1 MDLFGI
7 YNEYI
12 IAVILALPRI
22 MITFLMLPFLSRLVL
37 PAMVKNAILLSL
49 ILFITPLVSSQINDL
64 EMGSLTLIT
73 LILKESVI
81 GLFIGFFSSL
91 IFWAF
96 ASAGYFID
104 LHRGAMSATLFSAM
118 LGSQT
123 SNLGAFFAHLIAT
136 FFFISGGFLLLIQA
150 IFTTYELW
158 PVHSYYPTLDIS
170 NHAIVLT
177 KMDYFME
184 ITLIIAAPIVAV
196 MALTEIGMA
205 LIGRFVPSIN
215 IFLLAMPIKS
225 ALAFL
230 LLSLY
235 FGYLLK
241 YFNGSFKDLLLLPD
255 FLSSAF
261 K

>member
-1 MDLFGI
+1 
-7 YNEYI
+7 
-12 IAVILALPRI
+12 

-37 PAMVKNAILLSL
+37 PAMVRNAILLSL
-49 ILFITPLVSSQINDL
+49 ILFISPLVSSQISNL
-64 EMGSLTLIT
+64 ELSSITLIT

-81 GLFIGFFSSL
+81 GLFIGFFASL

-104 LHRGAMSATLFSAM
+104 LHKGAMSATLFSAL

-123 SNLGAFFAHLIAT
+123 STLGAFFAHLIAT
-136 FFFISGGFLLLIQA
+136 FFFISGGFLLLLQA
-150 IFTTYELW
+150 IFTTYDLW
-158 PVHSYYPTLDIS
+158 QVHSYYPNLDIS
-170 NHAIVLT
+170 SHAIVLI

-184 ITLIIAAPIVAV
+184 ITLIIAAPIIAV

-241 YFNGSFKDLLLLPD
+241 YFNHSFNDLLSLPD
-255 FLSSAF
+255 FLSGAF